1 MISSSTGLLAQKETV
16 HPTSSRGLLIEVNV
30 ITYERRHVIIIST
43 LSLYCLMNMVY
54 ICTVTAVVSKPPHC
68 LMRADAKTDM
78 DIQQRKCPSALLS
91 LFLAVNQENASD
103 GNNLSL
109 RVERIQQKEGKK
121 ILLFV
126 YIFSAGSDYFR
137 AYSRLACAT
146 ADIIGLLLS
155 TVGVRLICP
164 PIDCCRCCFQSL

>member
-1 MISSSTGLLAQKETV
+1 
-16 HPTSSRGLLIEVNV
+16 
-30 ITYERRHVIIIST
+30 
-43 LSLYCLMNMVY
+43 MVY

-109 RVERIQQKEGKK
+109 RVERIQQKEEKK
-121 ILLFV
+121 CYCL
-126 YIFSAGSDYFR
+126 YIFLVLAPTIFGHIRDWP
-137 AYSRLACAT
+137 ARLR
-146 ADIIGLLLS
+146 I
-155 TVGVRLICP
+155 
-164 PIDCCRCCFQSL
+164 